1 MPRIE
6 AKVVVD
12 VPIETAFW
20 VSQSHGPTRLQWD
33 PFVRSHTLLDAA
45 RPAKDG
51 RTEVVSRHFIK
62 MVSQMVSFKPP
73 TQVGMR
79 MLDGPWFFK
88 SFGGGWSFADVD
100 EGTEALW
107 RYTFTIRPGWLRP
120 IGEWIGS
127 RLLQR
132 DIDARIAAFADACLD
147 PSVVEASL
155 ALRDADSSSD
165 SPDAE

>member
-6 AKVVVD
+6 TTVTVA

-20 VSQSHGPTRLQWD
+20 VSQSHGPNRLRWD
-33 PFVRSHTLLDAA
+33 PFVRSHTLLDGD

-51 RTEVVSRHFIK
+51 RTEVVSRHRIK

-79 MLDGPWFFK
+79 MVSGPWFFK
-88 SFGGGWSFADVD
+88 TFGGGWSFAPTE

-107 RYTFTIRPGWLRP
+107 RYTFTIRPAWLRP
-120 IGEWIGS
+120 IGERIGQW
-127 RLLQR
+127 LLQR
-132 DIDARIAAFADACLD
+132 DIEARIAAFADACLD
-147 PSVVEASL
+147 PDVVAASL
-155 ALRDADSSSD
+155 PTESS
-165 SPDAE
+165 